1 MDINAFAAFF
11 GGIGAGSVITSL
23 IQHFLARKAQK
34 AGYLQKERN
43 QAYTELLKALEAL
56 NLTSSAE
63 NAKRFGFCAAR
74 VEILASDSVNRALH
88 SYRAIATQTPARD
101 EAFKALLTAM
111 RSDLVE
117 SS

>member
-34 AGYLQKERN
+34 AEYLQKERN
-43 QAYTELLKALEAL
+43 QAYTDLLKSLEV
-56 NLTSSAE
+56 LTVIDNFE

-74 VEILASDSVNRALH
+74 AEILASDDVNQALH
-88 SYRAIATQTPARD
+88 LFRLTEKNSSARD
-101 EAFKALLTAM
+101 DAFKRLLVAM

-117 SS
+117 NS